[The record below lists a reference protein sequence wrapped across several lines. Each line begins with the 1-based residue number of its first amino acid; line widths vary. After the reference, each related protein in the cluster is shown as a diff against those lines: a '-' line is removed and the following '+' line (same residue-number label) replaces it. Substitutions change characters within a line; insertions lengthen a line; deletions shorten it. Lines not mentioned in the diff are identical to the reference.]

1 MRASRAASLLAFAPL
16 VWACDEPPSPATWP
30 PAAVSAVSCVRGSSG
45 SVGVVLC
52 DMDGNAEAYRQF
64 LLGNLVPPRERK
76 LRRSSA
82 LRFGLGAEVPIDARN
97 LGALT
102 QGGSYLAAFDDREAQ
117 RDIAGWSLLDRT
129 KHLAMLLL
137 GVDDRL
143 GIIITE
149 FPAASIDHAT
159 SALRSFD
166 LDLSVAELSHAL
178 SGRVQF
184 SLPAPD
190 SQ

>member
-1 MRASRAASLLAFAPL
+1 M
-16 VWACDEPPSPATWP
+16 
-30 PAAVSAVSCVRGSSG
+30 G
-45 SVGVVLC
+45 
-52 DMDGNAEAYRQF
+52 GNIEAYRQF
-64 LLGNLVPPRERK
+64 LLGDLVPPRERK

-102 QGGSYLAAFDDREAQ
+102 KGGSYFAAFDDREAQ
-117 RDIAGWSLLDRT
+117 RDVAGWSLFDRT

-159 SALRSFD
+159 SALRA
-166 LDLSVAELSHAL
+166 LDLELDVAELSRGL
-178 SGRVQF
+178 SGSVRF
-184 SLPAPD
+184 SLPAP
-190 SQ
+190 